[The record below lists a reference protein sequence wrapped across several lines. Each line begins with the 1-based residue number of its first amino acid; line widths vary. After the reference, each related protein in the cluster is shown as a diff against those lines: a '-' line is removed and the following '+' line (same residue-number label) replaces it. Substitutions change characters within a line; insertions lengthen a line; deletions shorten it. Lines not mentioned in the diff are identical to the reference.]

1 MPPSRPQ
8 QRIRK
13 FINFCLAVAVIT
25 GLVTLGVHL
34 WFGHNA
40 RKVLKQIVY
49 TKSNGNMKLELNE
62 LSFDLLSNKIKIREA
77 DLVSTDSVN
86 LASTYH
92 VKFRKLTLRVNSF
105 WPLIFQNKLLLDSIK
120 LHDPE
125 IEVFQWKKDTIAAA
139 NKKDF
144 SVTQQLGKLYNSM
157 LDGLEAFG
165 IRRIIINNAKVSL
178 INKIHRGEEPVT
190 VSNIYLDLKRA
201 VSDKSK
207 RDEFIK
213 DEQTVDLNTNNQDIA
228 LPGGRHKLAFKKFY
242 LQLFKK
248 RIIMD
253 SCTVTALATDSSKNS
268 YSIFFKRLS
277 LIGVDFDAMY
287 HKNQIKADSVY
298 CENPLFHFVLE
309 SGNGSRTLAKVRK
322 RPDPDK
328 IVKELITDLDLS
340 FIGVKNAGIHID
352 ILGNTNRELFNN
364 NKDNFEM
371 RGLKINSD
379 SSTPVH
385 VDRFDMLV
393 RDYHLYNED
402 SSSAYTFDSLHFIN
416 SRIALNNFAMT
427 TTPSKIK
434 QRNTANFSI
443 PYFELSGVDWYELI
457 FDQRFEAREAYLE
470 NPDIYFIKN
479 LKRVRPAGKPRSNM
493 FSLMESIDELVSV
506 DKVNIVNGKI
516 RMKMGP
522 NSFNLKNAFL
532 RVSSNKL
539 LQSTNNEGVR
549 GAVDHFSF
557 SDGILNIKDITARL
571 TNARYTGRN
580 LVQVDDIAVTSAS
593 GKING
598 SLHNVFLDNLVLDD
612 DNETMVADGIRW
624 QKGSLIIKNNN
635 EEKTSSTEIKKAKP
649 KNNFKLNNIAGNNT
663 SIKFIS
669 PASAISANIETFKVA
684 SMLKPATGPMQV
696 EGLNVNGDHLSI
708 AGNPLNI
715 SAVSFHINDHQP
727 SSLTGLNI
735 TNFNGADSL
744 SVKIPAM
751 SFSPEL
757 NDIFNKNFHVNN
769 ISVEHPVIR
778 SSKKKNIDTA
788 QLATAGKKAKTRV
801 TISQLVMHEPDII
814 ITNSKNDS
822 VTRINIPKTAN
833 GILKAKAISILNG
846 VNIGNVVL
854 KTSAVTFVK
863 PGGDTLGVSNGNV
876 DVEVSDIALGK
887 TDGKPKWNFLINS
900 LFLENPNSLAIG
912 KSRNKLSFKQAAVG
926 NLNLSSD
933 YMNNF
938 DKLLKFNV
946 SAWLRTATGEY
957 SDSTTTLKWY
967 NADYNYKKKTLSID
981 SFAYYPT
988 QSKDSVLANTPH
1000 QTDYVTLH
1008 TGQMQF
1014 IDFNLEKYKKDSAII
1029 AKSVTIFQ
1037 PYITIARDMKPM
1049 FLAGK
1054 IKPLP
1059 VDMIKSIKL
1068 PLSIDKVKLIDGNL
1082 QYSERNAKTRAEGTI
1097 ILTRLNAT
1105 ISDLTNANASTQDSL
1120 KLTLNAY
1127 LMDSAK
1133 INLSVKESYT
1143 DSLAGFLMTLRMR
1156 PTNLTF
1162 LNPVLAPMSNVKF
1175 TSGTIDSFHLR
1186 AIGNDALSL
1195 GEMNMYY
1202 RNLKIK
1208 LVKGGDEMNT
1218 THFRSAIS
1226 WLVNTLLIKRNNNGR
1241 TGLVYFERL
1250 RDHSFFNYLVKMT
1263 FSGMTTS
1270 IGVKKNGKLLKKYKA
1285 ALQQRSLPPI
1295 DFDSPIVN

>member
-1 MPPSRPQ
+1 MPSSRSQ

-13 FINFCLAVAVIT
+13 LINYSLAVAVVT
-25 GLVTLGVHL
+25 GVVTLCIHL
-34 WFGHNA
+34 WFAHNA

-49 TKSNGNMKLELNE
+49 TKSNGNMTLDLKE
-62 LSFDLLSNKIKIREA
+62 LSFDLFSNKIKIREA
-77 DLVSTDSVN
+77 DLLSVDSIN
-86 LASTYH
+86 QASTYH

-105 WPLIFQNKLLLDSIK
+105 WPLVFQNKLLLDSIK

-125 IEVFQWKKDTIAAA
+125 IEVFQWKKDTVADA

-157 LDGLEAFG
+157 LDGLEVFG

-178 INKIHRGEEPVT
+178 INKIHEGEEPVT
-190 VSNIYLDLKRA
+190 VSNIYLDVKRA
-201 VSDKSK
+201 VSDRSK
-207 RDEFIK
+207 RGDFIK
-213 DEQTVDLNTNNQDIA
+213 DEQTVDLNTTQQDIA
-228 LPGGRHKLAFKKFY
+228 LPGGRHKLSFKKFY

-277 LIGVDFDAMY
+277 LIGVDFNAMY
-287 HKNQIKADSVY
+287 LHNLIKADSVY
-298 CENPLFHFVLE
+298 CENPLFHITLE
-309 SGNGSRTLAKVRK
+309 SNNSAQTTGKARK

-328 IVKELITDLDLS
+328 IVRELITDLDLS

-352 ILGNTNRELFNN
+352 ILGKTNRELFNS

-402 SSSAYTFDSLHFIN
+402 STSAYTFDSLHFLDSKIV
-416 SRIALNNFAMT
+416 LNNFAMT
-427 TTPSKIK
+427 SSPSKSM
-434 QRNTANFSI
+434 QRNKADFSI

-470 NPDIYFIKN
+470 NPNINFIKN
-479 LKRVRPAGKPRSNM
+479 ISIVRPVGKPRSNM
-493 FSLMESIDELVSV
+493 FSLMESIEELVSV

-516 RMKMGP
+516 QMKMGQ
-522 NSFNLKNAFL
+522 NSFNFKNAFL

-557 SDGILNIKDITARL
+557 SDGVLHIKDITAKL
-571 TNARYTGRN
+571 VNARYTGNN
-580 LVQVDDIAVTSAS
+580 LVQVDDVTVTSTS

-624 QKGSLIIKNNN
+624 QKGNLTIKNDN
-635 EEKTSSTEIKKAKP
+635 EEKPTPIDSKKTKL

-669 PASAISANIETFKVA
+669 PSSVISAYIKTFQVA
-684 SMLKPATGPMQV
+684 SMLKPATGPMQI

-708 AGNPLNI
+708 AGSPLNI
-715 SAVSFHINDHQP
+715 SATSFQVNDHKP
-727 SSLTGLNI
+727 SSLKGLNI
-735 TNFNGADSL
+735 SNMNGSDSL
-744 SVKIPAM
+744 SVKIPSM
-751 SFSPEL
+751 TFSPEL
-757 NDIFNKNFHVNN
+757 NDIFNKKFHVNN
-769 ISVEHPVIR
+769 ISVEYPIIR
-778 SSKKKNIDTA
+778 SSKKKITDTA
-788 QLATAGKKAKTRV
+788 QLASAGKKAETQ
-801 TISQLVMHEPDII
+801 IIINQLVMNEPDII
-814 ITNSKNDS
+814 ITTAKNDS
-822 VTRINIPKTAN
+822 ITRISIPRADN
-833 GILKAKAISILNG
+833 SILKARAINIFDG
-846 VNIGNVVL
+846 VNIGNVIL
-854 KTSAVTFVK
+854 KTSAATFVK

-876 DVEVSDIALGK
+876 DVEVSDISIGK
-887 TDGKPKWNFLINS
+887 AEGKPRWNFLINS
-900 LFLENPNSLAIG
+900 LFLENPNSLSIG
-912 KSRNKLSFKQAAVG
+912 KNRNRLIFKQAAVG
-926 NLNLSSD
+926 NLSLSSD
-933 YMNNF
+933 YVNSF

-946 SAWLRTATGEY
+946 SAWLKTATGEY

-967 NADYNYKKKTLSID
+967 NADYNYKQKTLSLD

-1000 QTDYVTLH
+1000 QTDYITLH

-1029 AKSVTIFQ
+1029 AKSVAIFQ
-1037 PYITIARDMKPM
+1037 PYITITRDMKPP
-1049 FLAGK
+1049 FIAGK

-1059 VDMIKSIKL
+1059 VDIIKGIKL
-1068 PLSIDKVKLIDGNL
+1068 PLAIENLKLLDGNL

-1105 ISDLTNANASTQDSL
+1105 ISNVTNANNAKEDSL
-1120 KLTLNAY
+1120 RLTLNAY

-1202 RNLKIK
+1202 HNLKIK
-1208 LVKGGDEMNT
+1208 LIKGGDEMHT

-1241 TGLVYFERL
+1241 TGLIYFERL

-1295 DFDSPIVN
+1295 DFDSPIIN

>member
-8 QRIRK
+8 QRTRK
-13 FINFCLAVAVIT
+13 IINYCIAVAVVT
-25 GLVTLGVHL
+25 GLVTLCIHL
-34 WFGHNA
+34 WFAHNA

-49 TKSNGNMKLELNE
+49 TKSNGNMKLELDE
-62 LSFDLLSNKIKIREA
+62 LSFDLFSNKIKIREA
-77 DLVSTDSVN
+77 DLISTDSVN
-86 LASTYH
+86 HASTYH

-125 IEVFQWKKDTIAAA
+125 IEVFQWKKDTIADA

-144 SVTQQLGKLYNSM
+144 SITKELGKLYNSM
-157 LDGLEAFG
+157 LEGLEAFG

-178 INKIHRGEEPVT
+178 INKILEGEEPVV

-207 RDEFIK
+207 RDKFIK
-213 DEQTVDLNTNNQDIA
+213 DEQTVDLNTSRQDIA
-228 LPGGRHKLAFKKFY
+228 LPGGRHRLAFKKFY
-242 LQLFKK
+242 LQLFRK

-253 SCTVTALATDSSKNS
+253 SCTITALATDSSKNS

-287 HKNQIKADSVY
+287 HNNLIKADSVY
-298 CENPLFHFVLE
+298 CENPLFHITLE
-309 SGNGSRTLAKVRK
+309 KGSAQTTAKVRK

-352 ILGNTNRELFNN
+352 ILGNTNRELFNS

-402 SSSAYTFDSLHFIN
+402 SSSAYTFDSLHFLN
-416 SRIALNNFAMT
+416 SKIALNNFAMT
-427 TTPSKIK
+427 SSPSKNK
-434 QRNTANFSI
+434 QRNRADFSI
-443 PYFELSGVDWYELI
+443 PYFELSGMDWYELI
-457 FDQRFEAREAYLE
+457 FDQRFQAQEAYLE
-470 NPDIYFIKN
+470 NPDINFTKN
-479 LKRVRPAGKPRSNM
+479 IQRVRPVGKPKSNM

-516 RMKMGP
+516 RMKMGL
-522 NSFNLKNAFL
+522 NSFNFKNAFI

-557 SDGILNIKDITARL
+557 SDGILNIKDITAKL
-571 TNARYTGRN
+571 TNARYTGSN
-580 LVQVDDIAVTSAS
+580 LVQVDDVAVTSAS

-598 SLHNVFLDNLVLDD
+598 ALHNVFLDNLVLDD
-612 DNETMVADGIRW
+612 DNETMVVDGIRW
-624 QKGSLIIKNNN
+624 QKGNLTIRDNN
-635 EEKTSSTEIKKAKP
+635 EEKISPSDIKRARP

-663 SIKFIS
+663 SIKFINPTS
-669 PASAISANIETFKVA
+669 TISANIETFKVA
-684 SMLKPATGPMQV
+684 SMLKPASGPIQI

-708 AGNPLNI
+708 TGNSLNI
-715 SAVSFHINDHQP
+715 SAASFRVKDRQP
-727 SSLTGLNI
+727 SSLKGLSISNI
-735 TNFNGADSL
+735 NGADSL
-744 SVKIPAM
+744 SVKIPSM

-769 ISVEHPVIR
+769 ITVEQPVIR
-778 SSKKKNIDTA
+778 LSKNKTTDTA
-788 QLATAGKKAKTRV
+788 QLATARKKPKTQV
-801 TISQLVMHEPDII
+801 TINQLIMHEPDII
-814 ITNSKNDS
+814 LTTSKHDS
-822 VTRINIPKTAN
+822 ITRINIPKADN
-833 GILKAKAISILNG
+833 SVLKAKTINIADG

-854 KTSAVTFVK
+854 KTSAATFVK
-863 PGGDTLGVSNGNV
+863 PGGDTLGVTNGNV
-876 DVEVSDIALGK
+876 DVEISDIALGK
-887 TDGKPKWNFLINS
+887 TEGKPKWNLLINN
-900 LFLENPNSLAIG
+900 LFLENPNSLTIG
-912 KSRNKLSFKQAAVG
+912 KSRNKLTFKQAAVG
-926 NLNLSSD
+926 NLSLSSE

-967 NADYNYKKKTLSID
+967 NADYNYKQKTLSLD

-988 QSKDSVLANTPH
+988 QPKDSVLANTPH

-1014 IDFNLEKYKKDSAII
+1014 IDFNLEKYKRDSAII

-1037 PYITIARDMKPM
+1037 PQITIARDMKPM

-1068 PLSIDKVKLIDGNL
+1068 PLSIDKVKLVDGNL

-1097 ILTRLNAT
+1097 ILARLNAT
-1105 ISDLTNANASTQDSL
+1105 ISNVTNAGNSKPDSL

-1133 INLSVKESYT
+1133 INLSVKQSYM
-1143 DSLAGFLMTLRMR
+1143 DSLAGFLMTLRMQ

-1202 RNLKIK
+1202 HNLKIK
-1208 LVKGGDEMNT
+1208 LVKDGDEMHT

-1226 WLVNTLLIKRNNNGR
+1226 WLVNMLLIKRNNNGR
-1241 TGLVYFERL
+1241 TGLIYFERL

-1270 IGVKKNGKLLKKYKA
+1270 IGVKKNSKLLKKYKA

-1295 DFDSPIVN
+1295 EFDSPVIN